1 MEEKAS
7 SPLIPPP
14 SEIDLEAGG
23 GGEQLQ
29 CRICLE
35 TDGEGGSAVPAG
47 LARAVAGCVFL
58 NILFPLIVLVE
69 MAGRRRS
76 DWLCGCACA
85 GRDFIAPCK
94 CKGTSKYV
102 HRDCLDHW
110 RSVKVSARCSAYSV
124 TAPPLCAG
132 GCSGIAK

>member
-35 TDGEGGSAVPAG
+35 TDGEGGPRRG
-47 LARAVAGCVFL
+47 RTRACRRCLPFFL
-58 NILFPLIVLVE
+58 LLL
-69 MAGRRRS
+69 
-76 DWLCGCACA
+76 
-85 GRDFIAPCK
+85 
-94 CKGTSKYV
+94 
-102 HRDCLDHW
+102 
-110 RSVKVSARCSAYSV
+110 
-124 TAPPLCAG
+124 PPD
-132 GCSGIAK
+132 